1 MRLEVRLLVLR
12 DHRRLLVLGELLG
25 AVVLVL
31 DVVGELLLE
40 VRDHLVDGG
49 DDLTV
54 KASSPRSCVL
64 LVFRTLWGSFSAL
77 AAVQFSRIK
86 PIFTNVLLERFPE
99 ILPIFHGSSSEIL
112 VVRKYKKND
121 DLGEGVEAGA
131 RGERKELRAAGLLR
145 RGLEHR
151 HGLPARP
158 LALVQDGVHL
168 QADGQGC

>member
-49 DDLTV
+49 DDLTL

-77 AAVQFSRIK
+77 AAVQFS

-112 VVRKYKKND
+112 GVRKYKKKD

-168 QADGQGC
+168 QADEQGC